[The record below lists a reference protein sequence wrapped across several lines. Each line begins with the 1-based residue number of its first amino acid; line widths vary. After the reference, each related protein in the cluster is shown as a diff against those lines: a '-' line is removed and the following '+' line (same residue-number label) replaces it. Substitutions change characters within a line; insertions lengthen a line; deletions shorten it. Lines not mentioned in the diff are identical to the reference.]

1 MKTLKVKS
9 INKVSKGKKED
20 KVARVM
26 REFSE
31 GKLKDSHGKTVT
43 DKNQA
48 IAIAMSEAGLS
59 NKSLQKAEIRNKL
72 RMYRSDLNN
81 ILKKELMNDKSI
93 KAEIIKLFK
102 QDKPIADSDVH
113 ALAERLQI
121 SPDKMEEQI
130 YNILR
135 SFLSGGMSQGK
146 VEDVDSDELAMGIK
160 VESEHTDDPVLQE
173 KIARDHLKEDAKYY
187 TKLKEIEKQN
197 TYEMEKARSVEG
209 YESPE
214 PGDLPEEGKKIL
226 ASTYASCRKDGGDK
240 EKCAKIAWSA
250 VNKAGF
256 KSVKKQNTYEMD
268 KSGAPAMA
276 PVIIQ
281 KPIPAIQKPIRPAM
295 DMEAEELAKELPG
308 DIPREAEELFSKIY
322 AACRK
327 GGGDKMSCSQIAWS
341 EIRNAGF
348 SK

>member
-1 MKTLKVKS
+1 
-9 INKVSKGKKED
+9 
-20 KVARVM
+20 
-26 REFSE
+26 
-31 GKLKDSHGKTVT
+31 
-43 DKNQA
+43 
-48 IAIAMSEAGLS
+48 
-59 NKSLQKAEIRNKL
+59 
-72 RMYRSDLNN
+72 
-81 ILKKELMNDKSI
+81 MNDKSI

-102 QDKPIADSDVH
+102 QDKPISDSDVH
-113 ALAERLQI
+113 ALAEKLQI
-121 SPDKMEEQI
+121 SPDKMEDQI

-146 VEDVDSDELAMGIK
+146 IEDVDTDELAMGIK

-173 KIARDHLKEDAKYY
+173 KIARDHLKEDGKYY
-187 TKLKEIEKQN
+187 TKLKEIE
-197 TYEMEKARSVEG
+197 
-209 YESPE
+209 
-214 PGDLPEEGKKIL
+214 
-226 ASTYASCRKDGGDK
+226 
-240 EKCAKIAWSA
+240 
-250 VNKAGF
+250 
-256 KSVKKQNTYEMD
+256 KQNTYEMD

-327 GGGDKMSCSQIAWS
+327 GGGDKMSCSQLAWS